1 MLPMLFFI
9 IKISSQV
16 SYEDVERLR
25 HMAVLHRT
33 RIPHF
38 MQDEVRYL
46 QHLDYIVEVN
56 ELDDTELQ
64 NLVP

>member
-1 MLPMLFFI
+1 M
-9 IKISSQV
+9 SSQV
-16 SYEDVERLR
+16 SYEDIDRLR
-25 HMAVLHRT
+25 HLAVLRRT

-38 MQDEVRYL
+38 MRDVERYL

-56 ELDDTELQ
+56 ELDDAELH

>member
-1 MLPMLFFI
+1 MNVFVTV
-9 IKISSQV
+9 KISLQV
-16 SYEDVERLR
+16 SFEDVEKLR

-64 NLVP
+64 NLLP